1 VAHRLL
7 GPEGVIAS
15 SGQTTSD
22 LRAWNT
28 KGGTWVAL
36 CVMCAVPG
44 PLALDPGAPL
54 PRALILVDAGLHVP
68 CPVRLR
74 ARRSRVPR
82 VVERLMYDDC
92 ATLVVVFVRR
102 SLPGRGT
109 VERAARLGVAGPS
122 PARLET
128 RTKESMGRASRRVF
142 LAKPQEDAARPAGG
156 RCFRVSP
163 RPSRG
168 VAYDAW

>member
-1 VAHRLL
+1 MHFVCVRLTGHICS
-7 GPEGVIAS
+7 GP
-15 SGQTTSD
+15 
-22 LRAWNT
+22 
-28 KGGTWVAL
+28 WVS
-36 CVMCAVPG
+36 
-44 PLALDPGAPL
+44 L

-142 LAKPQEDAARPAGG
+142 LAKPQEDAARLVGG
-156 RCFRVSP
+156 GCFRVPP
-163 RPSRG
+163 RSARG

>member
-1 VAHRLL
+1 MRLL
-7 GPEGVIAS
+7 AS
-15 SGQTTSD
+15 VETVGFNFVSRSLTY
-22 LRAWNT
+22 
-28 KGGTWVAL
+28 
-36 CVMCAVPG
+36 
-44 PLALDPGAPL
+44 
-54 PRALILVDAGLHVP
+54 AGLQ
-68 CPVRLR
+68 C
-74 ARRSRVPR
+74 RVWLVFGRVSPGCSVWRGSWLMAIAPR
-82 VVERLMYDDC
+82 WWW
-92 ATLVVVFVRR
+92 
-102 SLPGRGT
+102 SLFIGLPPGQGT

-156 RCFRVSP
+156 GCFRVPP

>member
-1 VAHRLL
+1 MAHRLL

-15 SGQTTSD
+15 SGQTTSG

-28 KGGTWVAL
+28 KGGTRAAL
-36 CVMCAVPG
+36 CVMCAAPG

-54 PRALILVDAGLHVP
+54 PRALVLVDAGLHVP

-82 VVERLMYDDC
+82 VVGRLMCDDC

-156 RCFRVSP
+156 GCFRVPP